1 MMKNKQGLNHDLQ
14 DLHDSKNNTTKSGQ
28 SLNQKNQRSDNLQPF
43 YNTTIPSD
51 WTAPEFGTVFSFLK
65 SFSFSR
71 EQLTNNKTNDE
82 IRNIHYGDIH
92 ATYENE
98 ILDFEF
104 EHTVPF
110 LKDGLMSVEAFKDEE
125 FPALKDGDLI
135 IADASED
142 YEGVC
147 ACIELKNLNRS
158 KVVSGLHTFAARAK
172 KEKIAFGFRT
182 YVMNHQQVV
191 RELRRIA
198 TGISVYSVSKTNL
211 AKVKIPLPPLPEQ
224 KAIAHILGLMDE
236 AINNNNQIIAQKE
249 LRKKWLMQ
257 NLLTGKKRLKGFNR
271 EWKEYHLG
279 SLGDTY
285 TGLTGK
291 SKEDF
296 GEGKPYIPYL
306 NIFFNTKIDTTNFD
320 YVKITEQDKQNKAQ
334 YGDIFF
340 TVSSETPDEV
350 GMASVLLEHIDELY
364 LNSFCFGFRLHD
376 FKTLVPQFSSYFLR
390 ADAFREEIYKLS
402 QGATR
407 FNLSKTN
414 LMKLIVILPP
424 IEEQIAIAQ
433 VLQAADK
440 EIQLLKT
447 KTEKL
452 KEQKKWLMQVLLTGK
467 KRLNYDSSDLYDDYD
482 SNANYKSDKSQESE
496 KS

>member
-28 SLNQKNQRSDNLQPF
+28 SLNQKNQCSDNLQPF

-51 WTAPEFGTVFSFLK
+51 WEVMELGKIFKLTSGKTKPAVLFENPADENIYPVYGGNGIMGYASEYNSEGEKIIIGRVGEYCGVTRFLNELCWITDNALLTKEFLIDIDIKFL
-65 SFSFSR
+65 
-71 EQLTNNKTNDE
+71 
-82 IRNIHYGDIH
+82 
-92 ATYENE
+92 
-98 ILDFEF
+98 
-104 EHTVPF
+104 
-110 LKDGLMSVEAFKDEE
+110 AFKLQQE
-125 FPALKDGDLI
+125 DL
-135 IADASED
+135 SR
-142 YEGVC
+142 
-147 ACIELKNLNRS
+147 LRS
-158 KVVSGLHTFAARAK
+158 KGGQPLVSQVPISIHKIVVPRS
-172 KEKIAFGFRT
+172 
-182 YVMNHQQVV
+182 
-191 RELRRIA
+191 
-198 TGISVYSVSKTNL
+198 
-211 AKVKIPLPPLPEQ
+211 LPEQ
-224 KAIAHILGLMDE
+224 KAIAHILGLMDS
-236 AINNNNQIIAQKE
+236 AINTNNQLIAQKE